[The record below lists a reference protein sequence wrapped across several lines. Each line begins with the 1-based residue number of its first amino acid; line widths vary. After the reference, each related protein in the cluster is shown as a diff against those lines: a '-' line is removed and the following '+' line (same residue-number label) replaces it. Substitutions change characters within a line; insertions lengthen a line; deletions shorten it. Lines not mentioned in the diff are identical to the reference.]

1 MKYAPLSDMFRNASI
16 QTENQLMAFSGS
28 SWKYFPDT
36 GRSTGAYIIFYQGGQ
51 LIMTHICQEQS
62 EYNPSHTAVM
72 ALSHFR
78 MLIRELLNKDL
89 DIGPEEDNLT
99 ILNSKSTFLCLT
111 MVRIP
116 STQVTL
122 LEE

>member
-1 MKYAPLSDMFRNASI
+1 
-16 QTENQLMAFSGS
+16 
-28 SWKYFPDT
+28 
-36 GRSTGAYIIFYQGGQ
+36 
-51 LIMTHICQEQS
+51 MTHICQEQS